1 MSGKLA
7 GFLRN
12 NLIALIALF
21 IALGGTSY
29 AAIKLPASSVGTKQL
44 KSHAVTAAKLKAGAV
59 GTAAIANDSVTGDKV
74 LESSLG
80 KVPSATHADTAANAT
95 HADTAANATHATSAD
110 SATNADTA
118 ANATKWGGVSGGAL
132 GTAAIL
138 TGLSFKP
145 YSAGT
150 SWSSAGVA
158 ITSPTAAAYFVAPVS
173 LPQGAHVTAMTQRSV
188 LTAPGLQGQLDL
200 VRIPVD
206 ATNGVTVLTIA
217 SASVPAGTDSRT
229 VTPASPEVID
239 NTSYSYAL
247 QWTCPG
253 SSNAHLVCVKLEY
266 TLP

>member
-95 HADTAANATHATSAD
+95 HATSAD

-138 TGLSFKP
+138 TSPASRSSRIRRAHRGAAPGSRSPRPRLRP
-145 YSAGT
+145 T
-150 SWSSAGVA
+150 SW
-158 ITSPTAAAYFVAPVS
+158 
-173 LPQGAHVTAMTQRSV
+173 LP
-188 LTAPGLQGQLDL
+188 
-200 VRIPVD
+200 
-206 ATNGVTVLTIA
+206 
-217 SASVPAGTDSRT
+217 
-229 VTPASPEVID
+229 
-239 NTSYSYAL
+239 
-247 QWTCPG
+247 
-253 SSNAHLVCVKLEY
+253 
-266 TLP
+266 

>member
-80 KVPSATHADTAANAT
+80 KVPSAT